1 MNSQSINVIV
11 TGASGMVGEGVLNEC
26 LHHPSVGSVL
36 VVGRRPCG
44 VQHPKMKEVLIDDFF
59 KTERI
64 RDDLQDYQACFFCL
78 GVSSIGKKEDEYR
91 RLTYDLTLGFAKTF
105 LSVSPDSVFCY
116 VSGSGTDSSEKGKS
130 MWARIKGKTENDLA
144 KLSFKKTF
152 LFRPG
157 YIHPT
162 PGLRNTLSMYR
173 YVTWAYPFWR
183 KFFPGFVSTLR
194 EVGLAMVHVAL
205 REFDKTILEVPDINA
220 CAKAEE
226 IYLQQLPTIKD
237 SDSNQEVVSGGVL
250 PNRDL
255 KKNLGCG

>member
-1 MNSQSINVIV
+1 MNSKSINVVV

-26 LHHPSVGSVL
+26 LHHPEVGSVL
-36 VVGRRPCG
+36 VVGRRTCG
-44 VQHPKMKEVLIDDFF
+44 LQHPKMKEVLLDDFF
-59 KTERI
+59 NPESITE
-64 RDDLQDYQACFFCL
+64 DLRGYQACFFCL

-91 RLTYDLTLGFAKTF
+91 KLTYDLTLGFAKTF
-105 LSVSPDSVFCY
+105 VSVNPDSVFCY
-116 VSGSGTDSSEKGKS
+116 VSGSGTDSTEKGKS
-130 MWARIKGKTENDLA
+130 MWARVKGKTENDLTR
-144 KLSFKKTF
+144 LSFKKAF

-162 PGLRNTLSMYR
+162 PGLRNTLPMYR

-194 EVGLAMVHVAL
+194 EVGLAMIHVAS
-205 REFDKTILEVPDINA
+205 RDYGKTILEVPDINA

-226 IYLQQLPTIKD
+226 IYLGQLTEIKV
-237 SDSNQEVVSGGVL
+237 SDTNPEITSGGVL